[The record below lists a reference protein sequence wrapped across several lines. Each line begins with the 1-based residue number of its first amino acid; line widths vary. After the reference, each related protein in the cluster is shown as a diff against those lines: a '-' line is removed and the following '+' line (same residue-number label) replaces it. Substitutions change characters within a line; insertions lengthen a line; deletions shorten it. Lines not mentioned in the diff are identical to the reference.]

1 MRFLHFDLSP
11 FLNLKI
17 TTTKNNNKKTKN
29 KTKKKKKKKQQQTQ
43 DTFHIFFKSKHFIL
57 VRLELTFLQTYFGDN
72 DQTPLTVA
80 SALGL
85 HCLPT

>member
-11 FLNLKI
+11 FLFLKTTT
-17 TTTKNNNKKTKN
+17 TTTKKQKQKKP
-29 KTKKKKKKKQQQTQ
+29 QQTQ

-72 DQTPLTVA
+72 DQTPITAA
-80 SALGL
+80 SAVGL